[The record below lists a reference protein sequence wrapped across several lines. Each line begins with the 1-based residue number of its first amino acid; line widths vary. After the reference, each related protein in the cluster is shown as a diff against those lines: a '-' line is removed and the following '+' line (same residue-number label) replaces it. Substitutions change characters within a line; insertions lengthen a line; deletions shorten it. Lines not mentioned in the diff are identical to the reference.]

1 VEFLRPRVGEAGPR
15 ASETGPRVGEKAFP
29 TGRKVYPPDPENPQ
43 AEESRSGGF
52 ASDGRERVGRHQG
65 KIRWA
70 RPGRGSLVGP
80 ARRMPGL
87 LSIGNVSKSYRKGEI
102 KAVDDLTLEVPA
114 GEIYGFLGPNGA
126 GKTTTIKMVV
136 GLLRPDRGTITVD
149 GIDVLANPI
158 EAKRRIGFVPDYP
171 ELYEKLTGVEYLN
184 FIGDVFGVPTDLR
197 RKRLQELLE
206 MFELQDAVR
215 DLIQTFSHGMRQ
227 KLAVISA
234 VLPDPALLILD
245 EPMTGLDP
253 RSAALFKELM
263 RRRCDQGKAVFF
275 STHILDV
282 AERVC
287 DRIAIIN
294 HGRLVA
300 QGTMEELRH
309 IAAGETTL
317 EEIFLDLTEEKG

>member
-1 VEFLRPRVGEAGPR
+1 
-15 ASETGPRVGEKAFP
+15 
-29 TGRKVYPPDPENPQ
+29 
-43 AEESRSGGF
+43 
-52 ASDGRERVGRHQG
+52 
-65 KIRWA
+65 
-70 RPGRGSLVGP
+70 
-80 ARRMPGL
+80 MPGL

-287 DRIAIIN
+287 DRIAIVN

>member
-1 VEFLRPRVGEAGPR
+1 
-15 ASETGPRVGEKAFP
+15 
-29 TGRKVYPPDPENPQ
+29 
-43 AEESRSGGF
+43 
-52 ASDGRERVGRHQG
+52 
-65 KIRWA
+65 
-70 RPGRGSLVGP
+70 
-80 ARRMPGL
+80 M
-87 LSIGNVSKSYRKGEI
+87 LSIQNVSKSYQKGEI

-114 GEIYGFLGPNGA
+114 GQIFGFLGPNGA

-136 GLLRPDRGTITVD
+136 GLLRPDKGTIAVD
-149 GIDVLANPI
+149 GIDVAKEPI
-158 EAKRRIGFVPDYP
+158 EAKRRIGYVPDYP

-184 FIGDVFGVPTDLR
+184 FIGDVFGVPTATR
-197 RKRLQELLE
+197 RQRLGGLLE

-227 KLAVISA
+227 KLAVIAA

-253 RSAALFKELM
+253 KSSALFKDLM
-263 RRRCDQGKAVFF
+263 RRRCDEGKAVFF

-287 DRIAIIN
+287 DHIGIIK

-300 QGTMEELRH
+300 EGSMDELRKL
-309 IAAGETTL
+309 AVGETTL
-317 EEIFLDLTEEKG
+317 EEIFLDLTEKGE